1 MDERVIKRGEVYWVS
16 DYRGNVISVH
26 SGARPAIV
34 VSSDSLNSVS
44 TVYEVVYLTS
54 QPVRGKY
61 DLPVKI
67 ESTGKTSYA
76 QCGQIFTVSV
86 NSLGKRIATLTLPEM
101 LEVES
106 AIKVSLG
113 LSKCGSDLDA
123 WEDERR
129 ELEEEIASLKAQ
141 QGRRSEDTTDIRVE
155 RDMWKK
161 MYEKALEML
170 VEKNMAPEKRVVV
183 AREPEVKKRVVVASE
198 PKVSEDVEKININT
212 ASAKELKSKLNCS
225 TCDAYSLT
233 GYRNKNGNFVGLEE
247 LREVKNLSASFIERY
262 GERLTI

>member
-1 MDERVIKRGEVYWVS
+1 MDERVIKRGEVYWIK
-16 DYRGNVISVH
+16 YNTTGILGAH
-26 SGARPAIV
+26 AGARPAVV
-34 VSSDSLNSVS
+34 VSSQDINDSSSVI
-44 TVYEVVYLTS
+44 EVVYLSTQDRGVSRDICPRINCTGKVSYAKCDQISSVSKDNFGACIATFTS
-54 QPVRGKY
+54 KEMSAVDKALKLSLGF
-61 DLPVKI
+61 
-67 ESTGKTSYA
+67 STGSD
-76 QCGQIFTVSV
+76 
-86 NSLGKRIATLTLPEM
+86 
-101 LEVES
+101 
-106 AIKVSLG
+106 
-113 LSKCGSDLDA
+113 DLDT

-183 AREPEVKKRVVVASE
+183 SREPEVKKRVVVASE

-212 ASAKELKSKLNCS
+212 ASAKELMSKLNCS